1 MLRLAMV
8 LEVGICMV
16 LEEMVMDMLVVI
28 DQAASTTVEE
38 VGGMVEG
45 MATVQQ
51 LPMVQVSTL
60 ALLGQCTGQVDMV
73 LVMVMVALAAMEA
86 PTAVTEVAED
96 MEDTIHME
104 DRDYNLKYSTASRH
118 VCLRMF

>member
-60 ALLGQCTGQVDMV
+60 ALLGQWTGQVDMV